1 MRYEFIVAG
10 PVSEANQAELPEM
23 SSVPYPTGGTALSGT
38 IQDEADAMT
47 LLARINGPGLAV
59 VEMRQLPD

>member
-10 PVSEANQAELPEM
+10 TLSEPVEAELPGM
-23 SSVPYPTGGTALSGT
+23 SSAPYPTGGTAIFGT
-38 IQDEADAMT
+38 IQDEADAMS
-47 LLARINGPGLAV
+47 LLARINALGLAV

>member
-10 PVSEANQAELPEM
+10 TVSETVEAELPEL
-23 SSVPYPTGGTALSGT
+23 SSVPYPTGGTALFGT

-47 LLARINGPGLAV
+47 LLARINGLGLAV
-59 VEMRQLPD
+59 IEMRQLPD